1 MDMHQQDL
9 ISLKQY
15 DLQLLMCVQVEGGA
29 PGHFSYLVRIIKR
42 QSTNFQ
48 GTVVSIERVINKV
61 HDCVCMYRAL
71 QLAAFI
77 LISKILVDVPLSPVG
92 PCTFGL
98 HIGRGLRTL
107 GYKWGDLT
115 ASYKWASGV

>member
-1 MDMHQQDL
+1 M
-9 ISLKQY
+9 S
-15 DLQLLMCVQVEGGA
+15 VEVEGGA
-29 PGHFSYLVRIIKR
+29 PGHLTYFVRVIKR

-71 QLAAFI
+71 QLAALI
-77 LISKILVDVPLSPVG
+77 LISRILVDVPLLPVA

-98 HIGRGLRTL
+98 YIGRGLRTL
-107 GYKWGDLT
+107 GYEWGDLT
-115 ASYKWASGV
+115 ASYRWASGV